1 MITKCAESQALA
13 RWMAETFGNIYAEEE
28 MDRVAANV
36 TASEALAEVERAERE
51 ARTGGA
57 GISWF

>member
-1 MITKCAESQALA
+1 
-13 RWMAETFGNIYAEEE
+13 

-51 ARTGGA
+51 ARTGGR
-57 GISWF
+57 GLLMVLTTP